1 MKNAYDKDF
10 RIGILGGGQL
20 GRMILQESP
29 NLNLS
34 VYTMDSSLSSPCG
47 LISENFVVGDIRNY
61 DDVIAFGKNKDVLTI
76 EIENVNIKALEAL
89 EKDGVKVFPQPRVV
103 RILQDKGVQ
112 KEFYKK
118 NGIPTSDFKLI
129 ESAAT
134 LKDNLDEIPYVLK
147 MRTGGY
153 DGKGVQIIKLKEDL
167 NDVFEG
173 KCLVEDLVDLD
184 KELSV
189 IVARNESG
197 ECRTFPLVEQ
207 SFNPIANLVEFLFS
221 PADVSQEIEKE
232 ASRIAIDVIEKL
244 DMVGLLAVE
253 FFLDKQ
259 GNLLVNEVA
268 PRPHNSGHQTIEGNY
283 TSQFGQLLRSILN
296 LPLGDTKLRGASVMV
311 NVLGEPGF
319 SGNPVYE
326 GLGDL
331 LSMSGVYPHLYGK
344 DTTKP
349 YRKMGHVTVIDNDLE
364 QAKIKANKVKDRLK
378 VISATPTS

>member
-153 DGKGVQIIKLKEDL
+153 DGKGVQ
-167 NDVFEG
+167 
-173 KCLVEDLVDLD
+173 
-184 KELSV
+184 
-189 IVARNESG
+189 
-197 ECRTFPLVEQ
+197 
-207 SFNPIANLVEFLFS
+207 FNIAL
-221 PADVSQEIEKE
+221 
-232 ASRIAIDVIEKL
+232 
-244 DMVGLLAVE
+244 
-253 FFLDKQ
+253 
-259 GNLLVNEVA
+259 
-268 PRPHNSGHQTIEGNY
+268 
-283 TSQFGQLLRSILN
+283 
-296 LPLGDTKLRGASVMV
+296 
-311 NVLGEPGF
+311 
-319 SGNPVYE
+319 
-326 GLGDL
+326 
-331 LSMSGVYPHLYGK
+331 
-344 DTTKP
+344 
-349 YRKMGHVTVIDNDLE
+349 
-364 QAKIKANKVKDRLK
+364 
-378 VISATPTS
+378 